1 MVRIFGGG
9 FKEVKE
15 SCEPDTEDLNLSM
28 EKIETEGSPGVCLN
42 VIYYFFAF
50 FVLRRA
56 IYSGV

>member
-9 FKEVKE
+9 LKEVKE

-50 FVLRRA
+50 FV
-56 IYSGV
+56 